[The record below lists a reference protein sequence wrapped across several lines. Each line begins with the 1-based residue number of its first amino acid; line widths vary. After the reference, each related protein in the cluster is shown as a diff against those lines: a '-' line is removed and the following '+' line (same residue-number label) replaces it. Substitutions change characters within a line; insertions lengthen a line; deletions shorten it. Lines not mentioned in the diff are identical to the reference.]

1 MLYIWKNNQAK
12 ETHIGREDEGR
23 GGERENSRSRYGS
36 SRKKGKKKKPDT
48 MMQADL

>member
-23 GGERENSRSRYGS
+23 EGGER
-36 SRKKGKKKKPDT
+36 KLQKP
-48 MMQADL
+48 LR